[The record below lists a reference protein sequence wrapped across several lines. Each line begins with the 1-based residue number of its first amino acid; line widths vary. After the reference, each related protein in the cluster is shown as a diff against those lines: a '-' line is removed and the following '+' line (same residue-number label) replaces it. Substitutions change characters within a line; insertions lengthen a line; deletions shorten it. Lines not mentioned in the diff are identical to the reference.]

1 MKAKLIYLWGM
12 ISSNFWF
19 IPLLL
24 SFVLALTSV
33 GLVALDVKSDLEL
46 SGVWGLIVPESHEAA
61 RAVLSTV
68 ATSTLGVAGTVF
80 SITLVVL
87 TLAANQF
94 GSRLVQN
101 FMDDKLNQFV
111 LGLYAGTFLY
121 CIIALQTVR
130 SEGEINFV
138 PKITTGFLLF
148 LVIVG
153 VALLVYFIHHV
164 SVSIQ
169 ADHVIAN
176 TSKRLGKSL
185 ESIYPEKLGNDAMEG
200 KWENNLESYLE
211 NHPVHS
217 NLNCHSTG
225 YLQAIA
231 FQQLLSICTDNDLVV
246 DLLLSPGDFA
256 VKRQLCIKVYS
267 QGELSV
273 KSKQKLVGT
282 LAFGPVR
289 TATQDAEFAIHQMV
303 EIASRALSSG
313 INDPYTAITCLD
325 NLTASLCKLATIDF
339 PSPFREDQSGKLRV
353 LTKPES
359 FEGFL
364 DASYNQIRQFGKEV
378 PSVIIRLM
386 DNLHTLSGFT
396 QENAKMAAIKKHAD
410 MTLRAGREFFSEK
423 KDVED
428 LEERYYNLQNHV
440 NNEQ

>member
-1 MKAKLIYLWGM
+1 VKAKLIYLWGVV
-12 ISSNFWF
+12 SSSFWF

-24 SFVLALTSV
+24 SLVLALTAV
-33 GLVALDVKSDLEL
+33 GLVALDAKSDLEFTGIWRFIL
-46 SGVWGLIVPESHEAA
+46 PESDEAA
-61 RAVLSTV
+61 RTVLSTV
-68 ATSTLGVAGTVF
+68 ATSILGVAGTVF

-101 FMDDKLNQFV
+101 FMDDNLNQFV

-130 SEGEINFV
+130 SEGEMDFV
-138 PKITTGFLLF
+138 PKITTGFLLV

-153 VALLVYFIHHV
+153 VVLLVYFIHHV

-176 TSKRLGKSL
+176 TSKRLQKSL
-185 ESIYPEKLGNDAMEG
+185 ESIYPEKLGNGGIPG
-200 KWENNLESYLE
+200 KWINNVESYLE
-211 NHPVHS
+211 NHPVHTK
-217 NLNCHSTG
+217 LNCNSTG

-231 FQQLLSICTDNDLVV
+231 FKQLLDICTDNDLVV
-246 DLLLSPGDFA
+246 NLLLSPGDFA
-256 VKRQLCIKVYS
+256 VERQLCIKVYS
-267 QGELSV
+267 QGELSLKV
-273 KSKQKLVGT
+273 KKKLLGT

-303 EIASRALSSG
+303 EIASRALSPG

-339 PSPFREDQSGKLRV
+339 PTPFREDQNGKLRV
-353 LTKPES
+353 LTQPES

-396 QENAKMAAIKKHAD
+396 QENAKIAAIRKHAE
-410 MTLRAGREFFSEK
+410 MTLRAGKEFFSEK

-428 LEERYYNLQNHV
+428 LEERYNNFQNHL
-440 NNEQ
+440 